1 MSDSYDARNSIYCY
15 EGTDVL
21 INNLDIHD
29 NSRLKDAERKIVAAK
44 LLLLRQADK
53 TLGKFDKEHFT
64 SIHKFLFED
73 IYPFAGKFR
82 TENIAKDSFTF
93 ADFKFIDQ
101 ELDRILD
108 ELKDKN
114 YFSLQSKEEL
124 ALSLANLISDLN
136 VLHPFREGN
145 GRTIRE
151 FIREL
156 ALKNGYVLDL
166 RNADAKDILDA
177 SIESIVDANDLAKIL
192 ENCLSSLS

>member
-15 EGTDVL
+15 PDSDVL

-44 LLLLRQADK
+44 LLVLRQSNQY
-53 TLGKFDKEHFT
+53 GSFDKEHFL

-73 IYPFAGKFR
+73 LYPFAGKLR
-82 TENIAKDSFTF
+82 TENIAKDTFSF
-93 ADFKFIDQ
+93 AEWQYIEP

-108 ELKDKN
+108 ELKAKN
-114 YFSLQSKEEL
+114 FFWGWNKEEL
-124 ALSLANLISDLN
+124 AYGLAWLLSELN

-151 FIREL
+151 FIRQI
-156 ALKNGYVLDL
+156 ALKNLYVLDL
-166 RNADAKDILDA
+166 RKIEAKEMLDA
-177 SIESIVDANDLAKIL
+177 SIESIVNTEKLAQVLQKCLIKI
-192 ENCLSSLS
+192 